1 MKYKQLTMMQR
12 YQIEALKKEGLS
24 QRAIALNI
32 CVHHSTVSREFKRN
46 SLDNSEYNAVN
57 ATVSARLR
65 YQYKTKNRRLTKKHI
80 SFIKKYLKDGLS
92 PEQIAGRMLLITDL
106 KSISHETIYRYIYHN
121 QRSGGNLCK
130 YLRHK
135 NKKYTK
141 RSASYRSRGQ
151 IKNRISIDFRPKIV
165 EEKSRVGD
173 WEVDTIIG
181 KNHHQAIV
189 TLVDRNSK
197 FTLMKKVAAKQARVV
212 TDAIISLLKPVQAH
226 TLTITSDNGKE
237 FSYHEEVA
245 KELDTEFYFAN
256 PYQSWQR
263 GLNEHTNGLI
273 REYFPKKKLFKEI
286 TDEQIVE
293 VQNKLNRRPRKILGY
308 RTPAEVFFDT
318 ITKSYVAVESGV
330 ALTI

>member
-24 QRAIALNI
+24 QRAIANNI
-32 CVHHSTVSREFKRN
+32 CVHHSTISRELKRN
-46 SLDNSEYNAVN
+46 SLDNDEYNAVN

-65 YQYKTKNRRLTKKHI
+65 YQYKTKNRRLTKKHT
-80 SFIKKYLKDGLS
+80 SFIKKCMKDGFS
-92 PEQIAGRMLLITDL
+92 PEQISGRMAIATELRPV
-106 KSISHETIYRYIYHN
+106 SHETIYRYIYHN
-121 QRSGGNLCK
+121 KRSGGNLYK

-151 IKNRISIDFRPKIV
+151 IKNRIPIDFRPAIV
-165 EEKSRVGD
+165 EDKLRVGD

-189 TLVDRNSK
+189 TIVDRNSK
-197 FTLMKKVAAKQARVV
+197 FTLMKKVEAKQARVV
-212 TDAIISLLKPVQAH
+212 TDAIIHLLKPVQEH

-237 FSYHEEVA
+237 FSYHEEIA
-245 KELDTEFYFAN
+245 ETLETDFYFAN

-273 REYFPKKKLFKEI
+273 REYFPKKMPFIGI

-308 RTPAEVFFDT
+308 KTPAEVFFDT
-318 ITKSYVAVESGV
+318 ITKSYGAV
-330 ALTI
+330 

>member
-12 YQIEALKKEGLS
+12 YQIEALIKEGLS
-24 QRAIALNI
+24 QRAIALNLE
-32 CVHHSTVSREFKRN
+32 VNHSTISREIKRN

-57 ATVSARLR
+57 ATISARLR
-65 YQYKTKNRRLTKKHI
+65 YQYKTKNRRLTKKHT
-80 SFIKKYLKDGLS
+80 SFIKMCIKDGFS
-92 PEQIAGRMLLITDL
+92 PEQISGRMSLTELRPV
-106 KSISHETIYRYIYHN
+106 SHETIYKYIYHN
-121 QRSGGNLCK
+121 QRSGGDLYK

-135 NKKYTK
+135 NKKYIK
-141 RSASYRSRGQ
+141 RTASYRSRGQ
-151 IKNRISIDFRPKIV
+151 IKNRIPIDFRPKVV
-165 EEKSRVGD
+165 EDKSRVGD

-197 FTLMKKVAAKQARVV
+197 FTLMKKVEAKQARVV
-212 TDAIISLLKPVQAH
+212 TDAIIHLLKPIQAH
-226 TLTITSDNGKE
+226 ALTITSDNGKE
-237 FSYHEEVA
+237 FSYHEEVS
-245 KELDTEFYFAN
+245 KVLDTEFYFAN

-273 REYFPKKKLFKEI
+273 REYFPKKMEFKNI

-308 RTPAEVFFDT
+308 KTPAEVFFDT
-318 ITKSYVAVESGV
+318 ITKSYVAV
-330 ALTI
+330 

>member
-1 MKYKQLTMMQR
+1 MSYKQLTMKER

-24 QRAIALNI
+24 QRAIANNI
-32 CVHHSTVSREFKRN
+32 CVHHSTISRELKRN
-46 SLDNSEYNAVN
+46 SLDNDEYNAIR
-57 ATVSARLR
+57 ASISARLR
-65 YQYKTKNRRLTKKHI
+65 YQYKTKNRRLTKKHT
-80 SFIKKYLKDGLS
+80 SFIKMCIKDGYS
-92 PEQIAGRMLLITDL
+92 PEQISGRMALVTELR
-106 KSISHETIYRYIYHN
+106 SVSHETIYKYIYHN
-121 QRSGGNLCK
+121 QRSGGNLYK

-141 RSASYRSRGQ
+141 RSAMYRSRGQ
-151 IKNRISIDFRPKIV
+151 IKNRISIDFRPKVV
-165 EEKSRVGD
+165 EDKSRVGD

-197 FTLMKKVAAKQARVV
+197 FTLMKKVEAKQARVV
-212 TDAIISLLKPVQAH
+212 TDAIVQLLKPVEEH

-237 FSYHEEVA
+237 FSYHEEIA
-245 KELDTEFYFAN
+245 KTLDTEFYFAN

-293 VQNKLNRRPRKILGY
+293 VQNRLNRRPRKILGY
-308 RTPAEVFFDT
+308 KTPAEVFFDT
-318 ITKSYVAVESGV
+318 ITKSYVAV
-330 ALTI
+330 

>member
-1 MKYKQLTMMQR
+1 MKYKQLTMKER

-24 QRAIALNI
+24 QRAIANNI
-32 CVHHSTVSREFKRN
+32 CVHHSTISRELKRN
-46 SLDNSEYNAVN
+46 SLDNNEYNAIR
-57 ATVSARLR
+57 ASISARLR

-80 SFIKKYLKDGLS
+80 SFIKVCIKDGYS
-92 PEQIAGRMLLITDL
+92 PEQVSGRMAIVTDL
-106 KSISHETIYRYIYHN
+106 RPVSHETIYKYIYHN
-121 QRSGGNLCK
+121 QRSGGKLYK

-141 RSASYRSRGQ
+141 RSALYRSRGQ
-151 IKNRISIDFRPKIV
+151 IKNRVSINFRPKVV
-165 EEKSRVGD
+165 EDKSRVGD

-189 TLVDRNSK
+189 TLVDRHSK
-197 FTLMKKVAAKQARVV
+197 FTLIKKVEAKQARAV
-212 TDAIISLLKPVQAH
+212 TDAIVQLLKPIQNHA
-226 TLTITSDNGKE
+226 LTITSDNGKE

-245 KELDTEFYFAN
+245 KTLDTEFYFAN

-273 REYFPKKKLFKEI
+273 REYFPKKMPFINI

-293 VQNKLNRRPRKILGY
+293 VQNKLNRRPRKVLGFK
-308 RTPAEVFFDT
+308 TPAEVFFDT
-318 ITKSYVAVESGV
+318 ITKSYVAV
-330 ALTI
+330 

>member
-1 MKYKQLTMMQR
+1 MKER

-24 QRAIALNI
+24 QRAIANNI
-32 CVHHSTVSREFKRN
+32 CVHHSTISRELKRN
-46 SLDNSEYNAVN
+46 SLDNNEYNAVR
-57 ATVSARLR
+57 ASISARLR
-65 YQYKTKNRRLTKKHI
+65 YQYKSKNRRLTKKHI
-80 SFIKKYLKDGLS
+80 SFIKMCIKDGFS
-92 PEQIAGRMLLITDL
+92 PEQVSGRMLLLTDL
-106 KSISHETIYRYIYHN
+106 RAISHETIYKYIYHN
-121 QRSGGNLCK
+121 QRSGGNLYK

-141 RSASYRSRGQ
+141 RSASYRSRGKIQ
-151 IKNRISIDFRPKIV
+151 NRISIDFRPKVV
-165 EEKSRVGD
+165 EDKSRVGD

-197 FTLMKKVAAKQARVV
+197 FTLMKKVEAKQARVV
-212 TDAIISLLKPVQAH
+212 TDAIIQLLKPVQAH
-226 TLTITSDNGKE
+226 ALTITSDNGKE

-245 KELDTEFYFAN
+245 KTLDTEFYFAN

-273 REYFPKKKLFKEI
+273 REYFPKKMPFINI

-308 RTPAEVFFDT
+308 KTPAEVFFDT
-318 ITKSYVAVESGV
+318 ITKSYLAV
-330 ALTI
+330 

>member
-1 MKYKQLTMMQR
+1 MKYKQLTMKER

-24 QRAIALNI
+24 QRAIANNI
-32 CVHHSTVSREFKRN
+32 CVHHSTVSRELKRN
-46 SLDNSEYNAVN
+46 SLDNNEYNAVN

-65 YQYKTKNRRLTKKHI
+65 YQYKTKNRRLTKKHT
-80 SFIKKYLKDGLS
+80 SFIKKCIKDGFS
-92 PEQIAGRMLLITDL
+92 PEQTSGRMALSDL
-106 KSISHETIYRYIYHN
+106 RPVSHETIYKYIYN
-121 QRSGGNLCK
+121 NKRSGGNLYK

-141 RSASYRSRGQ
+141 RSATYRSRGQ
-151 IKNRISIDFRPKIV
+151 IKNRISIDFRPKVV
-165 EEKSRVGD
+165 EDKSRVGD

-197 FTLMKKVAAKQARVV
+197 FTLMKKVEAKQARVV
-212 TDAIISLLKPVQAH
+212 TDAIIHLLKPIQAH

-237 FSYHEEVA
+237 FSYHEEVTKA
-245 KELDTEFYFAN
+245 LDTEFYFAN

-273 REYFPKKKLFKEI
+273 REYFPKNMPFNDI

-293 VQNKLNRRPRKILGY
+293 VQNRLNRRPRKILGY
-308 RTPAEVFFDT
+308 KTPAEVFFDT
-318 ITKSYVAVESGV
+318 ITKSYIAV
-330 ALTI
+330 

>member
-1 MKYKQLTMMQR
+1 MKYNQLTMMQR

-24 QRAIALNI
+24 QRAIANNI
-32 CVHHSTVSREFKRN
+32 CVHHSTVSRELKRN
-46 SLDNSEYNAVN
+46 SLDNNEYNAVN
-57 ATVSARLR
+57 ATISARLR

-80 SFIKKYLKDGLS
+80 SYIKKSMKEGWS
-92 PEQIAGRMLLITDL
+92 PEQISGRMALEDL
-106 KSISHETIYRYIYHN
+106 RPVSHETIYRYIYHN
-121 QRSGGNLCK
+121 KRSGGKLYL

-141 RSASYRSRGQ
+141 RSATYRSRGQ
-151 IKNRISIDFRPKIV
+151 IKNRIPIEFRPAVV
-165 EEKSRVGD
+165 EDKSRVGD
-173 WEVDTIIG
+173 WEADTIIG

-197 FTLMKKVAAKQARVV
+197 FTLMKKVPAKQARVV
-212 TDAIISLLKPVQAH
+212 TDAMIHLLKPVQAH

-237 FSYHEEVA
+237 FSHHEEVA

-273 REYFPKKKLFKEI
+273 REYFPKKMHFINI

-293 VQNKLNRRPRKILGY
+293 VQNKLNNRPRKILGY
-308 RTPAEVFFDT
+308 KTPAEVFFDT
-318 ITKSYVAVESGV
+318 ITKSYVAV
-330 ALTI
+330 

>member
-1 MKYKQLTMMQR
+1 MKER

-24 QRAIALNI
+24 QRAIANNI
-32 CVHHSTVSREFKRN
+32 CVHHSTVSRELKRN
-46 SLDNSEYNAVN
+46 SLDNDEYNAIR
-57 ATVSARLR
+57 ASISARLR
-65 YQYKTKNRRLTKKHI
+65 YQHKTKNRRLTKKHT
-80 SFIKKYLKDGLS
+80 SFIKMCIKDGFS
-92 PEQIAGRMLLITDL
+92 PEQVAGRMILLTDL
-106 KSISHETIYRYIYHN
+106 RPISHETIYKYIYHN
-121 QRSGGNLCK
+121 QRSGGNLYK

-141 RSASYRSRGQ
+141 RSATYRSRGQ
-151 IKNRISIDFRPKIV
+151 IQNRISIDFRPAIV

-181 KNHHQAIV
+181 KSHHQAIV

-197 FTLMKKVAAKQARVV
+197 FTLMKKVEAKQARVV
-212 TDAIISLLKPVQAH
+212 TDAIVHLLKPIQEY

-237 FSYHEEVA
+237 FSYHEEIA
-245 KELDTEFYFAN
+245 QTLDIEFYFAN

-273 REYFPKKKLFKEI
+273 REYFPKKMPFVDI

-293 VQNKLNRRPRKILGY
+293 VQNRLNRRPRKVLGY
-308 RTPAEVFFDT
+308 KTPAEVFFDT
-318 ITKSYVAVESGV
+318 ITKSYVAV
-330 ALTI
+330 

>member
-1 MKYKQLTMMQR
+1 MSYKQLTMKER

-32 CVHHSTVSREFKRN
+32 EVHYSTISRELKRN
-46 SLDNSEYNAVN
+46 SLDNNEYNAVN
-57 ATVSARLR
+57 AAVSARLR
-65 YQYKTKNRRLTKKHI
+65 YQYKTKNRRLTKKHT
-80 SFIKKYLKDGLS
+80 SYIKKSMKEGWS
-92 PEQIAGRMLLITDL
+92 PEQISGRMALEDL
-106 KSISHETIYRYIYHN
+106 RPVSHETIYRYIYHN
-121 QRSGGNLCK
+121 KRSGGNLYK

-141 RSASYRSRGQ
+141 RSATYRSRGQ
-151 IKNRISIDFRPKIV
+151 IKNRIPIEFRPKVV
-165 EEKSRVGD
+165 EDKSRVGD

-197 FTLMKKVAAKQARVV
+197 FTLMKKVEAKQARVV
-212 TDAIISLLKPVQAH
+212 TDAIVHLLKPIEAH

-237 FSYHEEVA
+237 FSYHEEIA
-245 KELDTEFYFAN
+245 KTLDTDFYFAN

-273 REYFPKKKLFKEI
+273 REYFPKKTEFKYI

-293 VQNKLNRRPRKILGY
+293 VQNRLNRRPRKILGY
-308 RTPAEVFFDT
+308 KTPAEVFFDT
-318 ITKSYVAVESGV
+318 ISKSYVAV
-330 ALTI
+330 

>member
-1 MKYKQLTMMQR
+1 MKYKQLTMKER

-32 CVHHSTVSREFKRN
+32 CVHHSTISRELKRN
-46 SLDNSEYNAVN
+46 SLDNREYNAVN
-57 ATVSARLR
+57 ATISARLR
-65 YQYKTKNRRLTKKHI
+65 YQYKTKNRRLTRKHI
-80 SFIKKYLKDGLS
+80 SFIKMCIKDGFS
-92 PEQIAGRMLLITDL
+92 PEQVAGRMILLTEL

-121 QRSGGNLCK
+121 KRSGGNLYK

-165 EEKSRVGD
+165 EDKSRIGD

-181 KNHHQAIV
+181 RNHHQAIV

-197 FTLMKKVAAKQARVV
+197 FTLMKKVEAKQARVV
-212 TDAIISLLKPVQAH
+212 TDAIVHLLKPIQEH

-237 FSYHEEVA
+237 FSYHEEIA
-245 KELDTEFYFAN
+245 QKLDTDFYFAN

-273 REYFPKKKLFKEI
+273 REYFPKKMPFIDI

-293 VQNKLNRRPRKILGY
+293 VQNRLNRRPRKVLGY
-308 RTPAEVFFDT
+308 KTPAEVFFDT
-318 ITKSYVAVESGV
+318 ITKSYVAV
-330 ALTI
+330 

>member
-12 YQIEALKKEGLS
+12 YQIEALIKEGLS
-24 QRAIALNI
+24 QRAIANNV
-32 CVHHSTVSREFKRN
+32 CVHHSTISRELKRN
-46 SLDNSEYNAVN
+46 SLDNNEYYAVN

-65 YQYKTKNRRLTKKHI
+65 YQHKTKNRRLTKKHT
-80 SFIKKYLKDGLS
+80 SFIRICLKDGFS
-92 PEQIAGRMLLITDL
+92 PEQISGRMSFYDIRPV
-106 KSISHETIYRYIYHN
+106 SHETIYKYIYHN
-121 QRSGGNLCK
+121 QRSGGRLYK

-141 RSASYRSRGQ
+141 RSATYRSRGQ
-151 IKNRISIDFRPKIV
+151 IKNRISIDLRPAIV
-165 EEKSRVGD
+165 EEKSRIGD

-197 FTLMKKVAAKQARVV
+197 FTLMKKVEAKQAI
-212 TDAIISLLKPVQAH
+212 TDAIIQLLKPVQAH

-237 FSYHEEVA
+237 FSYHEEIA
-245 KELDTEFYFAN
+245 QTLDTEFYFAN

-286 TDEQIVE
+286 TDKQIVE

-308 RTPAEVFFDT
+308 KTPAEVFFDT
-318 ITKSYVAVESGV
+318 ITKSYIAV
-330 ALTI
+330 

>member
-1 MKYKQLTMMQR
+1 MNYKQLTMAQR

-32 CVHHSTVSREFKRN
+32 GVHYSTISRELRRN
-46 SLDNSEYNAVN
+46 KVDSGEYFALS
-57 ATVSARLR
+57 ASISARLR
-65 YQYKTKNRRLTKKHI
+65 YQYKSKNRQLSKEHINYIRKHI
-80 SFIKKYLKDGLS
+80 QEGWS
-92 PEQIAGRMLLITDL
+92 PEQISGRMELDGL
-106 KSISHETIYRYIYHN
+106 KSISHETIYQYIYSN
-121 QRSGGNLCK
+121 QKSGGRLYE

-141 RSASYRSRGQ
+141 RTASHRSRGQ
-151 IKNRISIDFRPKIV
+151 IKNRVSIDERPLIV

-181 KNHHQAIV
+181 KHHHQGIV
-189 TLVDRNSK
+189 TIVDRCSK
-197 FTLMKKVAAKQARVV
+197 FTLMKKVLSKHAEPVKQAIL
-212 TDAIISLLKPVQAH
+212 DLLKPIKEH

-237 FSYHEEVA
+237 FSYHQEISRV
-245 KELDTEFYFAN
+245 LNTDFYFAH

-273 REYFPKKKLFKEI
+273 REYFSKEKEFKEI
-286 TDEQIVE
+286 TNKQIVDI
-293 VQNKLNRRPRKILGY
+293 QNKLNNRPRKILGY

-318 ITKSYVAVESGV
+318 ITKSYSVA
-330 ALTI
+330 

>member
-1 MKYKQLTMMQR
+1 MKYQQLTMMQR
-12 YQIEALKKEGLS
+12 YQIEALIKEGLS
-24 QRAIALNI
+24 QRAIANNI
-32 CVHHSTVSREFKRN
+32 CVHYSTISRELKRN
-46 SLDNSEYNAVN
+46 SLDNDEYNAVS
-57 ATVSARLR
+57 ASISARLR
-65 YQYKTKNRRLTKKHI
+65 YQYKTKNRRLTRKHI
-80 SFIKKYLKDGLS
+80 SFIKIHIKDGLS
-92 PEQIAGRMLLITDL
+92 PEQVAGRMLLITNL

-121 QRSGGNLCK
+121 KRSGGNLYK

-151 IKNRISIDFRPKIV
+151 IKNRISIDFRPTVV
-165 EEKSRVGD
+165 EDKSRVGD

-197 FTLMKKVAAKQARVV
+197 FTLMKKVEAKQARVV
-212 TDAIISLLKPVQAH
+212 TDAIVHLLKPVQDY
-226 TLTITSDNGKE
+226 TITITSDNGKE

-245 KELDTEFYFAN
+245 ETLDTEFYFAN

-308 RTPAEVFFDT
+308 KTPAEVFFDT
-318 ITKSYVAVESGV
+318 ITKS
-330 ALTI
+330 

>member
-1 MKYKQLTMMQR
+1 MSYKQLTMKER

-24 QRAIALNI
+24 QRAIANNI
-32 CVHHSTVSREFKRN
+32 CVHHSTISRELKRN
-46 SLDNSEYNAVN
+46 SLDNDEYNAIR
-57 ATVSARLR
+57 ASISARLR
-65 YQYKTKNRRLTKKHI
+65 YQYKTKNRRLTKKHT
-80 SFIKKYLKDGLS
+80 SFIKMWIKDGYS
-92 PEQIAGRMLLITDL
+92 PEQISGRMALVTDL
-106 KSISHETIYRYIYHN
+106 RPISHETIYKYIYHN
-121 QRSGGNLCK
+121 QRSGGKLYK

-141 RSASYRSRGQ
+141 RSAMYRSRGQ
-151 IKNRISIDFRPKIV
+151 IKNRISIDFRPKVV
-165 EEKSRVGD
+165 EDKSRVGD

-189 TLVDRNSK
+189 TLIDRNSK
-197 FTLMKKVAAKQARVV
+197 FTLMKKVEAKQARAV
-212 TDAIISLLKPVQAH
+212 TDAIIHLLKPVKEH

-237 FSYHEEVA
+237 FSYHEEVT
-245 KELDTEFYFAN
+245 KTLDTEFYFAN

-308 RTPAEVFFDT
+308 KTPAEVFFDT
-318 ITKSYVAVESGV
+318 ITKSYVAV
-330 ALTI
+330 

>member
-1 MKYKQLTMMQR
+1 M
-12 YQIEALKKEGLS
+12 KEGW
-24 QRAIALNI
+24 
-32 CVHHSTVSREFKRN
+32 
-46 SLDNSEYNAVN
+46 
-57 ATVSARLR
+57 
-65 YQYKTKNRRLTKKHI
+65 
-80 SFIKKYLKDGLS
+80 S
-92 PEQIAGRMLLITDL
+92 PEQISGRMALEDL
-106 KSISHETIYRYIYHN
+106 RPVSHETIYRYIYHN
-121 QRSGGNLCK
+121 KRSGGNLYK

-151 IKNRISIDFRPKIV
+151 IKNRIPIDFRPAVV
-165 EEKSRVGD
+165 EDKSRVGD

-197 FTLMKKVAAKQARVV
+197 FTLMKKVPAKQARVV
-212 TDAIISLLKPVQAH
+212 TDAIVHLLKPFQAH

-245 KELDTEFYFAN
+245 KALDTEFYFAN

-263 GLNEHTNGLI
+263 GLNEHMPEQSDKCPWGANGLI
-273 REYFPKKKLFKEI
+273 REYFPKKMPFIDI

-308 RTPAEVFFDT
+308 KTPAEVFFDT
-318 ITKSYVAVESGV
+318 ITSSYVAV
-330 ALTI
+330 